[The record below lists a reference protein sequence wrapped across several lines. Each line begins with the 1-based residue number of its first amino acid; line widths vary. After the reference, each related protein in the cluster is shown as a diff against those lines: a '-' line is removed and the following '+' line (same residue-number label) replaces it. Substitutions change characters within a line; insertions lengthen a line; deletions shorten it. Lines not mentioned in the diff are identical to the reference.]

1 MNDLQEFIQ
10 TTQDHRELKRALA
23 VQNTLAGRPWADVAT
38 ELGVKRSFLGT
49 WRRRYKREGIA
60 CLHVGYHGSKGSL
73 NPAEKKAVLAWIKEQ
88 DAWAIR
94 PLYDHIATT
103 YGVRYKSQQSYY
115 ALLKAARVSWK
126 KSQDRQPKA
135 DPKKVTAKRHEIK
148 TATLREAP
156 AIIGNRTIELAADE
170 CHLLWGDA
178 RGYGWG
184 RRNERIEVPISNIR
198 ERQTYYGA
206 LNLLTGWIVLWRA
219 SAGNKENTVEFLK
232 YLRQCFQGRRM
243 IILWDGAPYHT
254 AQLVR
259 DYLTV
264 LQGPACP
271 EAHRQI
277 QLIRFAPYAP
287 QQNPMEDVWLAG
299 KREIRRQWAELSS
312 FHDVKTL
319 FSSTITHRPFYFHKL
334 DWYGRDVLI
343 QGRRKQGFLWE

>member
-10 TTQDHRELKRALA
+10 TTHDGRELKRALA
-23 VQNTLAGRPWADVAT
+23 VQNTLAGRPWAEAAA
-38 ELGVKRSFLGT
+38 ELGVTRSFIGI
-49 WRRRYKREGIA
+49 WRWRYKHKGIA
-60 CLHVGYHGSKGSL
+60 CLSVGYKGSKSYL
-73 NPAEKKAVLAWIKEQ
+73 NVAEKKEVITWIMQQEAWDIH
-88 DAWAIR
+88 A
-94 PLYDHIATT
+94 LYQHIATT

-115 ALLKAARVSWK
+115 ALLKAARISWK
-126 KSQDRQPKA
+126 KSQDRHPKA
-135 DPKKVTAKRHEIK
+135 DPKKVTAKRTVIK
-148 TATLREAP
+148 ATILREAP
-156 AIIGNRTIELAADE
+156 ALIVKHTIELAADE

-184 RRNERIEVPISNIR
+184 RRNERLEIPIDNIR

-243 IILWDGAPYHT
+243 IILWDGAPYHK

-259 DYLTV
+259 DYLAR

-271 EAHRQI
+271 EAQRQI
-277 QLIRFAPYAP
+277 QLIRFAPSAP
-287 QQNPMEDVWLAG
+287 AQNPMEDVWLAG

-312 FHDVKTL
+312 FSDVKTI

-343 QGRRKQGFLWE
+343 QGRRKRGFLWE